1 MATSQ
6 KVSPAT
12 VQRIWK
18 KHKLQPHRVESFKF
32 SNDPEFARKVRDI
45 VGLYMNPPDKAIV
58 LSVDEKSQIQALDR
72 TQPILPLRPGLPAR
86 QTHDYERHGT
96 TTLFAALN
104 VLEGTVIAACQPRHR
119 HQEFLRFLNQIDES
133 VDSGLQ
139 IHLVLDNYGTHK
151 HPAVKKVA
159 GSAGPL
165 SRPFHTNQFFVAQS
179 N

>member
-1 MATSQ
+1 M
-6 KVSPAT
+6 
-12 VQRIWK
+12 
-18 KHKLQPHRVESFKF
+18 
-32 SNDPEFARKVRDI
+32 RDI
-45 VGLYMNPPDKAIV
+45 VGLYINPPDEAIV

-96 TTLFAALN
+96 TTLSAALN

-119 HQEFLRFLNQIDES
+119 HQEFLRFLNRIDES

-151 HPAVKKVA
+151 HPAVKKWLAVR
-159 GSAGPL
+159 
-165 SRPFHTNQFFVAQS
+165 SRYHVPFHAHQFFVAQS
-179 N
+179 NRTLVRRNHTETNSPGHISQRS